1 MYFGYQVAFGRFGE
15 EVTGYGD
22 LNNAISSARTVEE
35 LGVLEQLG
43 QMFAVSM
50 PEGLDAT
57 MLSNVMSQWKEFWT
71 YPAMF
76 AGVIAVVF
84 FLLSG
89 TRYRSRKRKV
99 ANNSDHRGK
108 ELLLVR
114 HAKSSWDDPYLDDHD
129 RPLNERGLRNA
140 PEMGKRLQGRGILP
154 EVWIS
159 STALRAITTAEIIA
173 EQIGFPQDQIQRSK
187 DLYHASA
194 TELQEFI
201 AGLDDAIGSAILF
214 GHNPGMTSLVANLY
228 GLPIDNLPTCG
239 VVHLQF
245 NENTW
250 SAVSSAPP
258 ARAYFDF
265 PKNESGEAL
274 RLI

>member
-1 MYFGYQVAFGRFGE
+1 
-15 EVTGYGD
+15 
-22 LNNAISSARTVEE
+22 
-35 LGVLEQLG
+35 
-43 QMFAVSM
+43 
-50 PEGLDAT
+50 
-57 MLSNVMSQWKEFWT
+57 
-71 YPAMF
+71 
-76 AGVIAVVF
+76 
-84 FLLSG
+84 
-89 TRYRSRKRKV
+89 V
-99 ANNSDHRGK
+99 ANSSDPFGK

-114 HAKSSWDDPYLDDHD
+114 HAKSSWDDPSLDDHD

-140 PEMGKRLQGRGILP
+140 PEMGKRLQGSIVRLDL
-154 EVWIS
+154 WIS
-159 STALRAITTAEIIA
+159 STALRAITTAEILA
-173 EQIGFPQDQIQRSK
+173 EQVGFPPDQIQRTK

-228 GLPIDNLPTCG
+228 GLTIDNLPTCG

-250 SAVSSAPP
+250 SAVSSCQP

>member
-1 MYFGYQVAFGRFGE
+1 
-15 EVTGYGD
+15 
-22 LNNAISSARTVEE
+22 
-35 LGVLEQLG
+35 
-43 QMFAVSM
+43 
-50 PEGLDAT
+50 
-57 MLSNVMSQWKEFWT
+57 
-71 YPAMF
+71 
-76 AGVIAVVF
+76 
-84 FLLSG
+84 
-89 TRYRSRKRKV
+89 V
-99 ANNSDHRGK
+99 ANNPNPFGK

-140 PEMGKRLQGRGILP
+140 PEMGKRLQEWSIRP
-154 EVWIS
+154 DFWIS
-159 STALRAITTAEIIA
+159 STALRAITTAEILA
-173 EQIGFPQDQIQRSK
+173 EQVGFPQDQIQRSR

-201 AGLDDAIGSAILF
+201 AGLDDRIGRAILF

-228 GLPIDNLPTCG
+228 GLTIDNIPTCG

-245 NENTW
+245 REANW
-250 SAVSSAPP
+250 KAASSAPP

>member
-1 MYFGYQVAFGRFGE
+1 VG
-15 EVTGYGD
+15 
-22 LNNAISSARTVEE
+22 NS
-35 LGVLEQLG
+35 
-43 QMFAVSM
+43 
-50 PEGLDAT
+50 
-57 MLSNVMSQWKEFWT
+57 
-71 YPAMF
+71 
-76 AGVIAVVF
+76 
-84 FLLSG
+84 
-89 TRYRSRKRKV
+89 
-99 ANNSDHRGK
+99 SDHIGK
-108 ELLLVR
+108 EILLVR

-140 PEMGKRLQGRGILP
+140 PDMGKRLQGWGIRP

-159 STALRAITTAEIIA
+159 STALRAITTAEVMA
-173 EQIGFPQDQIQRSK
+173 EKVGFPQDQIQQTK

-228 GLPIDNLPTCG
+228 GLLIDNLPTSG

-250 SAVSSAPP
+250 SAVYSAPP

>member
-1 MYFGYQVAFGRFGE
+1 M
-15 EVTGYGD
+15 
-22 LNNAISSARTVEE
+22 
-35 LGVLEQLG
+35 
-43 QMFAVSM
+43 
-50 PEGLDAT
+50 
-57 MLSNVMSQWKEFWT
+57 
-71 YPAMF
+71 
-76 AGVIAVVF
+76 
-84 FLLSG
+84 
-89 TRYRSRKRKV
+89 
-99 ANNSDHRGK
+99 GK

-140 PEMGKRLQGRGILP
+140 PEMGKRLQGSIVRLD
-154 EVWIS
+154 VWIS
-159 STALRAITTAEIIA
+159 STALRAITTAEILA
-173 EQIGFPQDQIQRSK
+173 EQVGFPPDQIQRTK

-201 AGLDDAIGSAILF
+201 AGLDDAIDSVALF

-258 ARAYFDF
+258 ALAYFDF

>member
-1 MYFGYQVAFGRFGE
+1 M
-15 EVTGYGD
+15 
-22 LNNAISSARTVEE
+22 
-35 LGVLEQLG
+35 
-43 QMFAVSM
+43 
-50 PEGLDAT
+50 
-57 MLSNVMSQWKEFWT
+57 
-71 YPAMF
+71 
-76 AGVIAVVF
+76 
-84 FLLSG
+84 
-89 TRYRSRKRKV
+89 
-99 ANNSDHRGK
+99 ANNSDPFGK

-129 RPLNERGLRNA
+129 RPLNERGLQNA
-140 PEMGKRLQGRGILP
+140 PEMGKRLQGSGIRP
-154 EVWIS
+154 DAWIS
-159 STALRAITTAEIIA
+159 STALRAITTAEILA
-173 EQIGFPQDQIQRSK
+173 EQVGFPIDQIQRSK

-245 NENTW
+245 NENIWT
-250 SAVSSAPP
+250 AVSSAPP

-265 PKNESGEAL
+265 PKNEPGEAL

>member
-1 MYFGYQVAFGRFGE
+1 MG
-15 EVTGYGD
+15 
-22 LNNAISSARTVEE
+22 
-35 LGVLEQLG
+35 
-43 QMFAVSM
+43 
-50 PEGLDAT
+50 
-57 MLSNVMSQWKEFWT
+57 
-71 YPAMF
+71 
-76 AGVIAVVF
+76 
-84 FLLSG
+84 
-89 TRYRSRKRKV
+89 
-99 ANNSDHRGK
+99 NSTDHIGK

-129 RPLNERGLRNA
+129 RPLNERGLQNA
-140 PEMGKRLQGRGILP
+140 PEMGKRLQGLSIRP

-173 EQIGFPQDQIQRSK
+173 EQVGFPQDQIQRTK

-194 TELQEFI
+194 TELQEI
-201 AGLDDAIGSAILF
+201 ISELDDQIDSVVFF
-214 GHNPGMTSLVANLY
+214 GHNPGVTSLVANLY
-228 GLPIDNLPTCG
+228 GLPIDNVPTCG

-245 NENTW
+245 NENIW

-265 PKNESGEAL
+265 PKNVSGEAL

>member
-1 MYFGYQVAFGRFGE
+1 MG
-15 EVTGYGD
+15 
-22 LNNAISSARTVEE
+22 NSSDP
-35 LGVLEQLG
+35 
-43 QMFAVSM
+43 F
-50 PEGLDAT
+50 
-57 MLSNVMSQWKEFWT
+57 
-71 YPAMF
+71 
-76 AGVIAVVF
+76 
-84 FLLSG
+84 
-89 TRYRSRKRKV
+89 
-99 ANNSDHRGK
+99 GK

-129 RPLNERGLRNA
+129 RPLNDRGLQNA
-140 PEMGKRLQGRGILP
+140 PDMGKRLQGSGIRP
-154 EVWIS
+154 DAWMS
-159 STALRAITTAEIIA
+159 STALRAITTAEILA
-173 EQIGFPQDQIQRSK
+173 EQVGFPPDQIQRSK

-194 TELQEFI
+194 TELQGFI

-250 SAVSSAPP
+250 FAVSSAPP

>member
-1 MYFGYQVAFGRFGE
+1 MIR
-15 EVTGYGD
+15 
-22 LNNAISSARTVEE
+22 
-35 LGVLEQLG
+35 QL
-43 QMFAVSM
+43 
-50 PEGLDAT
+50 
-57 MLSNVMSQWKEFWT
+57 
-71 YPAMF
+71 
-76 AGVIAVVF
+76 
-84 FLLSG
+84 FLF
-89 TRYRSRKRKV
+89 
-99 ANNSDHRGK
+99 
-108 ELLLVR
+108 R
-114 HAKSSWDDPYLDDHD
+114 HAKSSWDEPYLDDHD

-140 PEMGKRLQGRGILP
+140 PEMGKRLQRSIVRLDL
-154 EVWIS
+154 WIS
-159 STALRAITTAEIIA
+159 STALRAITTAEILA
-173 EQIGFPQDQIQRSK
+173 EQVGFPPDQIQRTK

-239 VVHLQF
+239 LVHLQF

>member
-1 MYFGYQVAFGRFGE
+1 MG
-15 EVTGYGD
+15 
-22 LNNAISSARTVEE
+22 
-35 LGVLEQLG
+35 
-43 QMFAVSM
+43 
-50 PEGLDAT
+50 
-57 MLSNVMSQWKEFWT
+57 
-71 YPAMF
+71 
-76 AGVIAVVF
+76 
-84 FLLSG
+84 
-89 TRYRSRKRKV
+89 
-99 ANNSDHRGK
+99 NNSDHRGK

-140 PEMGKRLQGRGILP
+140 PEMGKRLQGRGIRTDA
-154 EVWIS
+154 WIS

-173 EQIGFPQDQIQRSK
+173 EKIGFPQDQIQRSK

-245 NENTW
+245 NENIW

-274 RLI
+274 MLI

>member
-1 MYFGYQVAFGRFGE
+1 
-15 EVTGYGD
+15 
-22 LNNAISSARTVEE
+22 
-35 LGVLEQLG
+35 
-43 QMFAVSM
+43 
-50 PEGLDAT
+50 
-57 MLSNVMSQWKEFWT
+57 
-71 YPAMF
+71 
-76 AGVIAVVF
+76 
-84 FLLSG
+84 
-89 TRYRSRKRKV
+89 V
-99 ANNSDHRGK
+99 ANSSDPFGK

-114 HAKSSWDDPYLDDHD
+114 HAKSSWDDPNLDDHD

-140 PEMGKRLQGRGILP
+140 PDMGKRIQGSGIRP
-154 EVWIS
+154 EFWIS
-159 STALRAITTAEIIA
+159 STALRAITTAEILA
-173 EQIGFPQDQIQRSK
+173 EQIGFTQNQIQRSQ

-194 TELQEFI
+194 TDLQEFI

-228 GLPIDNLPTCG
+228 GLPIDNLPTSG

>member
-1 MYFGYQVAFGRFGE
+1 
-15 EVTGYGD
+15 
-22 LNNAISSARTVEE
+22 
-35 LGVLEQLG
+35 
-43 QMFAVSM
+43 
-50 PEGLDAT
+50 
-57 MLSNVMSQWKEFWT
+57 
-71 YPAMF
+71 
-76 AGVIAVVF
+76 
-84 FLLSG
+84 
-89 TRYRSRKRKV
+89 V
-99 ANNSDHRGK
+99 ANNSDPFGK

-114 HAKSSWDDPYLDDHD
+114 HAKSCWDDPYLDDHD
-129 RPLNERGLRNA
+129 RPLNDRGFRNA
-140 PEMGKRLQGRGILP
+140 PDMGKRLQGRGILP

-159 STALRAITTAEIIA
+159 STALRAITTAKIIA
-173 EQIGFPQDQIQRSK
+173 EQVGFPPDQIQRSK

-194 TELQEFI
+194 TELQGFI

-228 GLPIDNLPTCG
+228 GLPIDNLPTSG

>member
-1 MYFGYQVAFGRFGE
+1 
-15 EVTGYGD
+15 
-22 LNNAISSARTVEE
+22 
-35 LGVLEQLG
+35 
-43 QMFAVSM
+43 
-50 PEGLDAT
+50 
-57 MLSNVMSQWKEFWT
+57 
-71 YPAMF
+71 
-76 AGVIAVVF
+76 
-84 FLLSG
+84 
-89 TRYRSRKRKV
+89 V
-99 ANNSDHRGK
+99 ANSTDHIGK

-114 HAKSSWDDPYLDDHD
+114 HAKSSWDDPNLDDHD

-140 PEMGKRLQGRGILP
+140 PDMGKRIQVWGIRP
-154 EVWIS
+154 DAWIS

-173 EQIGFPQDQIQRSK
+173 EQIGFPREKIQRSK

-194 TELQEFI
+194 TELQGFI
-201 AGLDDAIGSAILF
+201 AELDDAIGSAVLF

-228 GLPIDNLPTCG
+228 GLPIDNVPTCG

-250 SAVSSAPP
+250 FAVSSAPP

>member
-1 MYFGYQVAFGRFGE
+1 M
-15 EVTGYGD
+15 
-22 LNNAISSARTVEE
+22 
-35 LGVLEQLG
+35 
-43 QMFAVSM
+43 
-50 PEGLDAT
+50 
-57 MLSNVMSQWKEFWT
+57 
-71 YPAMF
+71 
-76 AGVIAVVF
+76 
-84 FLLSG
+84 
-89 TRYRSRKRKV
+89 

-114 HAKSSWDDPYLDDHD
+114 HAKSSWADPYLDDHD
-129 RPLNERGLRNA
+129 RPLNDRGLRNA
-140 PEMGKRLQGRGILP
+140 PEMGKRLQGWSIRP
-154 EVWIS
+154 DVWIS
-159 STALRAITTAEIIA
+159 STALRAITTAEILA
-173 EQIGFPQDQIQRSK
+173 EQVGFPQDQIQRSK

-194 TELQEFI
+194 TDLLEFI

-228 GLPIDNLPTCG
+228 GLLIGNVPTCG

-258 ARAYFDF
+258 ARTYFDF

>member
-1 MYFGYQVAFGRFGE
+1 M
-15 EVTGYGD
+15 
-22 LNNAISSARTVEE
+22 
-35 LGVLEQLG
+35 
-43 QMFAVSM
+43 
-50 PEGLDAT
+50 
-57 MLSNVMSQWKEFWT
+57 
-71 YPAMF
+71 
-76 AGVIAVVF
+76 
-84 FLLSG
+84 
-89 TRYRSRKRKV
+89 

-140 PEMGKRLQGRGILP
+140 PDMGKRLQGRDILP
-154 EVWIS
+154 DFWIS
-159 STALRAITTAEIIA
+159 STALRAMTTAEILA
-173 EQIGFPQDQIQRSK
+173 EQVGLPKDQIQRSK

-201 AGLDDAIGSAILF
+201 AGLDDQIDSVVYF
-214 GHNPGMTSLVANLY
+214 GHNPGITSLVANLY
-228 GLPIDNLPTCG
+228 GLPIDNVPTCG
-239 VVHLQF
+239 VVYLQF

-250 SAVSSAPP
+250 LATSSAPP

-265 PKNESGEAL
+265 PKNRSDEAL

>member
-1 MYFGYQVAFGRFGE
+1 
-15 EVTGYGD
+15 
-22 LNNAISSARTVEE
+22 
-35 LGVLEQLG
+35 
-43 QMFAVSM
+43 
-50 PEGLDAT
+50 
-57 MLSNVMSQWKEFWT
+57 
-71 YPAMF
+71 
-76 AGVIAVVF
+76 
-84 FLLSG
+84 
-89 TRYRSRKRKV
+89 
-99 ANNSDHRGK
+99 
-108 ELLLVR
+108 
-114 HAKSSWDDPYLDDHD
+114 
-129 RPLNERGLRNA
+129 
-140 PEMGKRLQGRGILP
+140 MGKRLQGLGIRTD
-154 EVWIS
+154 VWIS

-173 EQIGFPQDQIQRSK
+173 EKIGFPQNQIQRTK

-265 PKNESGEAL
+265 PKNVSVEVL

>member
-1 MYFGYQVAFGRFGE
+1 MG
-15 EVTGYGD
+15 
-22 LNNAISSARTVEE
+22 NS
-35 LGVLEQLG
+35 
-43 QMFAVSM
+43 
-50 PEGLDAT
+50 
-57 MLSNVMSQWKEFWT
+57 
-71 YPAMF
+71 
-76 AGVIAVVF
+76 
-84 FLLSG
+84 
-89 TRYRSRKRKV
+89 
-99 ANNSDHRGK
+99 SDHIEK
-108 ELLLVR
+108 EILLVR

-140 PEMGKRLQGRGILP
+140 PEMGKRIQGWGICP

-159 STALRAITTAEIIA
+159 STALRAITTAEVIA
-173 EQIGFPQDQIQRSK
+173 EQIGLPQDQIQRSK

-201 AGLDDAIGSAILF
+201 AELDDAIGSAILF

-228 GLPIDNLPTCG
+228 GLLIDNLPTSG

>member
-1 MYFGYQVAFGRFGE
+1 V
-15 EVTGYGD
+15 GD
-22 LNNAISSARTVEE
+22 ST
-35 LGVLEQLG
+35 
-43 QMFAVSM
+43 
-50 PEGLDAT
+50 
-57 MLSNVMSQWKEFWT
+57 
-71 YPAMF
+71 
-76 AGVIAVVF
+76 
-84 FLLSG
+84 
-89 TRYRSRKRKV
+89 
-99 ANNSDHRGK
+99 DHIGK

-140 PEMGKRLQGRGILP
+140 PEMGKRLQEWSIRP
-154 EVWIS
+154 DVWIS
-159 STALRAITTAEIIA
+159 STALRAITTAESMA
-173 EQIGFPQDQIQRSK
+173 EEIGFPPDQIQRSK

-201 AGLDDAIGSAILF
+201 AELDDRIGCAILF

-228 GLPIDNLPTCG
+228 GLLIGNVPTCG

-245 NENTW
+245 NDNTW

-265 PKNESGEAL
+265 PKNVSGEAL